1 MSLTRE
7 AVDGFCTEGGSF
19 HISWN
24 VIVDADGEVHPVGND
39 RRCLQCASQTG
50 HVADNARF
58 FLADVMT
65 IDWPNRGQGILIRRY
80 KIPPSEGME
89 FCYRWATTEYE
100 PLFKIIQVASL
111 FFLNRA
117 PKAAFDT
124 INLFS
129 G

>member
-65 IDWPNRGQGILIRRY
+65 IDWPNRGPGDPHSPLQDSAKRRHGVLLSMGDDR
-80 KIPPSEGME
+80 I
-89 FCYRWATTEYE
+89 
-100 PLFKIIQVASL
+100 
-111 FFLNRA
+111 
-117 PKAAFDT
+117 
-124 INLFS
+124 
-129 G
+129 